1 MSKTIIV
8 SNRLP
13 VRWTR
18 EEDELCMH
26 ESEGGLAT
34 GLSAIFSQD
43 DALWMGWPGMVAADE
58 IEKKQIEDQL
68 IPKRIVPVF
77 LNEEQIKG
85 YYEGFSNEILWPIFH
100 YISTYSNYEPAY
112 WEHYVKVNQLF
123 CDQILAHAKEDDIVW
138 IHDYQLLL
146 LPMMVRKALPDITI
160 GFFLHIPFPSQE
172 LFRLIPWREDLLKG
186 LMGADLLGFQTY
198 DDVRHLV
205 SSASRILG
213 AHAHAGKLEYEGRT
227 LIVESFPISIDTEK
241 FVQLAKSTEVA
252 LQKERIRE
260 TFEDQRILLSVDR
273 LDYSKGILQRLM
285 AYETFLEDNPQYHR
299 QVVLYMIVVPS
310 RDNVP
315 QYEMLKNQIDRE
327 VGRINAEWGEMDWQ
341 PVAYFYQ
348 SFPITELAAIYAMA
362 DVCLVT
368 PMRDGMN
375 LVCKEYVASRSDQ
388 AGVLILSEMAGA
400 SHELVDALIINPT
413 NISES
418 AQAIRSALEMPEKEV
433 HNRMRAL
440 QRVVVRF
447 NVHVWSESFFDK
459 LKEVRQ
465 MQERRK
471 TKRMNIFLEQKIKTN
486 YRKANN
492 RLLLL
497 DYDGTLV
504 GFQQEPEMATP
515 DPALNELLDALMADP
530 KNQVV
535 IISGRMHEQL
545 EAWFGDKNIRLI
557 AEHGVWS
564 KEIGKRWEV
573 RSELSNLW
581 QAQILELMNIF
592 ADRTPGARVEQKSH
606 SIAWHYRKVQTDL
619 GMIRS
624 GELVDSLRDYAA
636 SFGLQVLEGNKVIEV
651 RHAGINKGTAVLD
664 LLSSAKKPYDFILAA
679 GDDRT
684 DEDIFSILP
693 ADALSVK
700 VGAGNSNARI
710 FVPSHREIR
719 RLLQSLL
726 IKE

>member
-43 DALWMGWPGMVAADE
+43 DTLWIGWPGMVATDE

-100 YISTYSNYEPAY
+100 YISTYSNYESAY

-146 LPMMVRKALPDITI
+146 LPMMVPKALPDITI

-418 AQAIRSALEMPEKEV
+418 AQAIRSAL
-433 HNRMRAL
+433 
-440 QRVVVRF
+440 
-447 NVHVWSESFFDK
+447 
-459 LKEVRQ
+459 
-465 MQERRK
+465 
-471 TKRMNIFLEQKIKTN
+471 
-486 YRKANN
+486 
-492 RLLLL
+492 
-497 DYDGTLV
+497 
-504 GFQQEPEMATP
+504 
-515 DPALNELLDALMADP
+515 
-530 KNQVV
+530 
-535 IISGRMHEQL
+535 
-545 EAWFGDKNIRLI
+545 
-557 AEHGVWS
+557 
-564 KEIGKRWEV
+564 
-573 RSELSNLW
+573 
-581 QAQILELMNIF
+581 
-592 ADRTPGARVEQKSH
+592 
-606 SIAWHYRKVQTDL
+606 
-619 GMIRS
+619 
-624 GELVDSLRDYAA
+624 
-636 SFGLQVLEGNKVIEV
+636 
-651 RHAGINKGTAVLD
+651 
-664 LLSSAKKPYDFILAA
+664 
-679 GDDRT
+679 
-684 DEDIFSILP
+684 
-693 ADALSVK
+693 
-700 VGAGNSNARI
+700 
-710 FVPSHREIR
+710 
-719 RLLQSLL
+719 
-726 IKE
+726 